1 MGVVR
6 QEVKTSA
13 GNSALCGRVSC
24 ASQAASRMQSLE
36 DAKAPEALSYQKQP
50 KVTLAVWIKI
60 IYSYLMAT
68 KSACKT
74 NYSKDT
80 F

>member
-24 ASQAASRMQSLE
+24 ASQEASRIQSLGDPE
-36 DAKAPEALSYQKQP
+36 LEPPQSWSWAKKEQKKKNQ
-50 KVTLAVWIKI
+50 TL
-60 IYSYLMAT
+60 YLG
-68 KSACKT
+68 SRLLE
-74 NYSKDT
+74 
-80 F
+80 